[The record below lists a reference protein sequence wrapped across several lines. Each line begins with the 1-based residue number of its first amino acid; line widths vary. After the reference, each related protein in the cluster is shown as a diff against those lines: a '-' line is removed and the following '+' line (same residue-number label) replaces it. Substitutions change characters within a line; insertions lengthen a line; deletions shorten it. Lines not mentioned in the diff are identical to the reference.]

1 MALLVAPKIKAVVST
16 CSKNILVEGQLSG
29 STVKVY
35 QNAVNLIGQTISNSG
50 EVWVPINAGVILAQG
65 DKITATQTLGPDTSP
80 QTPAPMEVQAVPA
93 APPAPIFK
101 SHLYACGSCLWLG
114 GLVSG
119 ASYKII
125 GQDKLTGLDELR
137 GQGSTSGGDAHVVLN
152 QPLWPGEK
160 LRASQDACGLG
171 SVEANAQPADMYPAP
186 ILPPP
191 VVKEPLFKCDTNV
204 YGEKGV
210 PGAAVYLK
218 REKNGAIIQLTQQC
232 SLGGANFWAIPI
244 LDAGEQ
250 VVMWQEF
257 AGGKKENECATRSPN
272 SVVAIVNDVT
282 LIDPPVVLEPLC
294 AGGVVVTL
302 TKLRPGAK
310 VTIFHDGKEY
320 IGQSSGNGPQDFMV
334 EPLTGGK
341 TVHAVQEQCGHT
353 SGESNKVPVNMLEED
368 MPPPV
373 VQDPLFSCT
382 DTVHVSNI
390 HSGALVMVFSK
401 SIGLIGQAWIYDD
414 EANILITPALV
425 EGDVIYAIQQGCG
438 KISGKSNEVKV
449 QKTVEFNPPEIVKP
463 LYDCGNHV
471 WVKNV
476 VPGAIVEV
484 YVNGVFA
491 GQATIADEEGS
502 VAVFN
507 DLNLGDKV
515 KVRQRLCDLVSNF
528 SSEVTV
534 EAFQGRWE
542 MIPWI
547 DTNGKSIPDDQKI
560 LAVHATL
567 LRTGKILFFGGDQHA
582 PDLIDSKDVDHT
594 RLLDCTTLR
603 IKKITGL
610 INPPSDLFCS
620 GHAQTRYGD
629 LLVAGGT
636 SGWVSQANIPHKGHF
651 IGSRDCWIFDA
662 GSEAWDR
669 KALLSTQRP
678 TDYVNYH
685 FAIWQA
691 QNPAASPAEIAAKTA
706 SLQAEADVNN
716 PNARIQ
722 KTGGKWYPTV
732 LAMPDGKL
740 ICVSGHPLDLDTR
753 HNNNSLETYDLSTD
767 SWTFVG
773 NKDADKVPV
782 AEGRT
787 YEYPRLFILSDGSM
801 FSAMTMVDG
810 NVHRWVSGNDPD
822 NWLHVAGAAPA
833 SDPNNPINSTL
844 YGSAV
849 LLPFRLNPQQAGKYL
864 PEQVM
869 VMGDVQPQIISPTL
883 APANWQNTAARKLGA
898 PNPPQRRNHN
908 SVILPTGEIFVEG
921 GVRNIFDDDTHVKNA
936 ELFNPYT
943 NEWSVLPPADV
954 VRNYH
959 HVSLLM
965 PNGAVYVGGS
975 NVNSETGLSNRH
987 FEIEIFKP
995 WYFCGQRP
1003 VLKSV
1008 PQKASHEERFTISS
1022 PDSAKIKKVV
1032 IVKCGT
1038 TTHNFNC
1045 DQRHIEL
1052 PFSMGDKPDTL
1063 LVTMTDN
1070 PNIAIIGYYLLFI
1083 LDGKNVP
1090 SEGKFIQVTLKS
1102 KCYIAGAVYGAHSA
1116 ETDILRHWR
1125 DTGLLHST
1133 GGRLFVRIYYALS
1146 PTLAKILPS
1155 IPGATGL
1162 TRRILQPIVARL
1174 KRKYGKE

>member
-16 CSKNILVEGQLSG
+16 CSKHVLVEGQLSG

-35 QNAVNLIGQTISNSG
+35 QNAVNLIGQTLSNSG

-65 DKITATQTLGPDTSP
+65 DKITATQTFGPDTSP
-80 QTPAPMEVQAVPA
+80 QTPAPMEVQAVPG

-125 GQDKLTGLDELR
+125 GQNKLSGLDELR

-152 QPLWPGEK
+152 QALWPGEK

-171 SVEANAQPADMYPAP
+171 SGEANAQPADMYPAP

-204 YGEKGV
+204 YGEKCV
-210 PGAAVYLK
+210 PGAAVYMK
-218 REKNGAIIQLTQQC
+218 REKNGAVIQLTHQC
-232 SLGGANFWAIPI
+232 SLGGANFWATPI
-244 LDAGEQ
+244 LDVGEQ

-257 AGGKKENECATRSPN
+257 TGAKKENECATKSPN
-272 SVVAIVNDVT
+272 SLVAIVNDVT
-282 LIDPPVVLEPLC
+282 LIDPPEVLEPLC
-294 AGGVVVTL
+294 SGGVVVTL

-341 TVHAVQEQCGHT
+341 TVHAVQEQCGHV
-353 SGESNKVPVNMLEED
+353 SGESNKVPVNELAED
-368 MPPPV
+368 MLPPV

-449 QKTVEFNPPEIVKP
+449 QKTLEYNPPEIVKP

-471 WVKNV
+471 WVKGV
-476 VPGAIVEV
+476 VPGSIVEV

-502 VAVFN
+502 VGVFN

-547 DTNGKSIPDDQKI
+547 DANGNHIPDGEKI
-560 LAVHATL
+560 LAVHAAL
-567 LRTGKILFFGGDQHA
+567 LKTGKILFFGGDQHTNS
-582 PDLIDSKDVDHT
+582 LNDSGDVDHT
-594 RLLDCTTLR
+594 RLLDCSTLR

-620 GHAQTRYGD
+620 GHAQTKDGD

-636 SGWVSQANIPHKGHF
+636 FDWRLQEEEVPHADLGHF
-651 IGSRDCWIFDA
+651 IGSRDTWIFDA
-662 GSEAWDR
+662 ANEAWVR
-669 KALLSTQRP
+669 KSLLNAERP
-678 TDYVNYH
+678 NDYVSDYLG
-685 FAIWQA
+685 IWQGE
-691 QNPAASPAEIAAKTA
+691 NPGASPAEIAAKQA
-706 SLQAEADVNN
+706 SLQAEADLNN

-722 KTGGKWYPTV
+722 QTGGKWYPTV
-732 LAMPDGKL
+732 ITMPDGKL
-740 ICVSGHPLDLDTR
+740 ICVSGHPRELDTR
-753 HNNNSLETYDLSTD
+753 HNNNSLETYDLNAD
-767 SWTFVG
+767 SWTLIG
-773 NKDADKVPV
+773 DKDADIIPRF
-782 AEGRT
+782 AGRT

-801 FSAMTMVDG
+801 FSAMAMNDG
-810 NVHRWVSGNDPD
+810 DVHRWIPGNNPD
-822 NWLHVAGAAPA
+822 NWLNVAGGPPEGGIH
-833 SDPNNPINSTL
+833 SGL
-844 YGSAV
+844 GGSAV
-849 LLPFRLNPQQAGKYL
+849 LLPFRLDPQQAGKYL
-864 PEQVM
+864 PETVM
-869 VMGDVQPQIISPTL
+869 VMGGVRPQLINPT
-883 APANWQNTAARKLGA
+883 AMGANWQATAARKLGA
-898 PNPPQRRNHN
+898 PNPPVRRNHN

-921 GVRNIFDDDTHVKNA
+921 GVRDSGDDDTHVKNA
-936 ELFNPYT
+936 ELYNPYT
-943 NEWSVLPPADV
+943 NEWFVLPEAKV

-975 NVNSETGLSNRH
+975 NVDSAPGLGNRH

-1003 VLKSV
+1003 FLKSV

-1052 PFSMGDKPDTL
+1052 PFTLGEKPGTL
-1063 LVTMTDN
+1063 LVTMTSN
-1070 PNIAIIGYYLLFI
+1070 ANIALIGYYLLFI
-1083 LDGKNVP
+1083 LDGENVP
-1090 SEGKFIQVTLKS
+1090 SEGKFIQVTVKS
-1102 KCYIAGAVYGAHSA
+1102 KCYIAGAVYGAHSS
-1116 ETDILRHWR
+1116 ETDVLRHWR

-1146 PTLAKILPS
+1146 PTLAKLLPS

-1162 TRRILQPIVARL
+1162 SRRILQPLVARL